1 MARSAALAP
10 PTVKLPPLA
19 AVPPSV
25 WTRIRP
31 EVAPAGTVAVIC
43 AVESIVKAA
52 LVPLKVTLVA
62 NTRFVPVITTLVPA
76 APLVG
81 EKPEIAGA
89 GGVWP
94 SILFRSTVARFGGN
108 ALKKV
113 KLVSLS
119 IATTLVRKFC
129 HGSLPTA
136 LVLGIRTAINGV
148 EGVMRLVAAPVPRGT
163 TTAIS
168 PVHAGTATNPITP

>member
-1 MARSAALAP
+1 MSPWVKLPVWVATIAKSVTVVP
-10 PTVKLPPLA
+10 PTVKMLALA

-25 WTRIRP
+25 CTHIKP

-43 AVESIVKAA
+43 AVESMVKGA

-62 NTRFVPVITTLVPA
+62 NTNFVPVIVTLLFT

-81 EKPEIAGA
+81 EKPVIAGA

-94 SILFRSTVARFGGN
+94 SILFRSTVARFGGS

-136 LVLGIRTAINGV
+136 LVLGIRTAITWV
-148 EGVMRLVAAPVPRGT
+148 EGVMR
-163 TTAIS
+163 
-168 PVHAGTATNPITP
+168 